1 MDAREGVSQT
11 LPLENGCV
19 RPDVRTSR
27 RTLRKENEGVFM
39 LLGDVYLVWETHGF
53 TRFLHGAGVNQETFY
68 MVDYYQ
74 EFRYTSPVVVVFGL
88 GLVGP
93 RVYG

>member
-1 MDAREGVSQT
+1 
-11 LPLENGCV
+11 
-19 RPDVRTSR
+19 
-27 RTLRKENEGVFM
+27 M

-74 EFRYTSPVVVVFGL
+74 EFRYTVSSSGGL
-88 GLVGP
+88 
-93 RVYG
+93 RSRSRES

>member
-1 MDAREGVSQT
+1 M
-11 LPLENGCV
+11 
-19 RPDVRTSR
+19 
-27 RTLRKENEGVFM
+27 ENEGVFI

-68 MVDYYQ
+68 IVDYYQ